1 MIKKSFFG
9 LIKPK
14 IEYDSLKDIPP
25 LPENVA
31 TPESITLFIR
41 GPLNQTLNINVGDKV
56 KTGCKIFSP
65 EGDGEYAISTVTGK
79 VASISPFNGD
89 YGKTF
94 TAVSID
100 VSENDEPD
108 ENFSALIKNPS
119 IENLTGYLGFVPGK
133 PCVEKIADSKK
144 PVKKIIVCG
153 IDTDLATVTNQY
165 ILKFQPD
172 VIKSGINIL
181 KKITGGSKIIMAAPH
196 YLVHEAGQTGAD
208 EVKLIDSL
216 YPAAIPKIMMKN
228 NFGTVVPTGS
238 ACEDLGACFIS
249 AEAVASIGKVF
260 DKGQIPTTKIFTL
273 VKKDGTR
280 TLVSAKIGTP
290 LKEIL
295 SACKITTGEKDRI
308 IFGGPM
314 TGCSVYSENYPVL
327 PDTDSII
334 IQDREDLTLVSDC
347 ACINCGECT
356 RICPANIPINMLVR
370 FLEAGQYEEA
380 ADQYD
385 LFSCIECGL
394 CSYVC
399 VAQIPVLQYIKLAK
413 YELGLVNTVE
423 DTND

>member
-14 IEYDSLKDIPP
+14 IEYDSLKDISP
-25 LPENVA
+25 LPEKVA

-65 EGDGEYAISTVTGK
+65 EGNGEYAISTVTGK
-79 VASISPFNGD
+79 VAAISPFNGD
-89 YGKTF
+89 YEKTF

-100 VSENDEPD
+100 VSENDETD
-108 ENFSALIKNPS
+108 EHFTALIKKPDM
-119 IENLTGYLGFVPGK
+119 ENFAGYLGFAPGK
-133 PCVEKIADSKK
+133 PCVKIIADSEKPIKK
-144 PVKKIIVCG
+144 VVVCG
-153 IDTDLATVTNQY
+153 TDSDLATVTSQY
-165 ILKFQPD
+165 VLKFQTD
-172 VIKSGINIL
+172 AVKSGISIL

-228 NFGTVVPTGS
+228 NFGTVVPEGRT
-238 ACEDLGACFIS
+238 CEDLGACFIS
-249 AEAVASIGKVF
+249 AEAVASIGKAF
-260 DKGQIPTTKIFTL
+260 DKGQIPAEKIFTL

-290 LKEIL
+290 LKEVL
-295 SACKITTGEKDRI
+295 KACKIITGEKDRI

-314 TGCSVYSENYPVL
+314 TGCSVYSENHPVL

-334 IQDREDLTLVSDC
+334 IQDKDDITLVSDYP
-347 ACINCGECT
+347 CINCGECT

-399 VAQIPVLQYIKLAK
+399 VAKIPVFQYIKLAK
-413 YELGLVNTVE
+413 YELGLINTVE